1 MTEFT
6 EADLSFEDYWRS
18 IILYGQNVACYK
30 FALAKSLLE
39 LTQTEKTFVA
49 LEELAEPFSRHIT
62 EHLRLTDKQITSRSS
77 RFLDACRKFNAGE
90 ISQQKL
96 IDATVRLGFNNVI
109 DAFHNVNGAEIAA
122 RFFTDERQGGNKGIT
137 LTDELLSLLER
148 YQYQNLPHEVEAR
161 WRLVET
167 AWQLNLP
174 RNVIVVGYDEQDG
187 SLFTTNRRR
196 TVITSCRNA
205 LNGYQKGKCFY
216 CFCDISIEQASP
228 DLADIDHFFP
238 YALNTYGIAYS
249 IDSVWNLVLAC
260 QSCNRGAGGKFSQIP
275 ELPYLQRLH
284 TRNEFLIHSHHPLR
298 ETLIA
303 QTGDLEEERR
313 RFLQSSYSE
322 AKRLLIHT
330 WRPAF
335 ENPPAF

>member
-6 EADLSFEDYWRS
+6 EANLSLEDYWRS

-39 LTQTEKTFVA
+39 LIQTEKTFIT
-49 LEELAEPFSRHIT
+49 LEELADPFSRYVT
-62 EHLRLTDKQITSRSS
+62 EHLSLVDKQITSKSS
-77 RFLDACRKFNAGE
+77 RFLDVCRKFNAGE

-96 IDATVRLGFNNVI
+96 IDSTARLGFNNVI
-109 DAFHNVNGAEIAA
+109 DAFHNVNNTEIAV
-122 RFFTDERQGGNKGIT
+122 RFFTDERKGGNKGIT
-137 LTDELLSLLER
+137 LTNELLSLFEQ

-174 RNVIVVGYDEQDG
+174 RNVIMVGYDEQDG
-187 SLFTTNRRR
+187 SLFTANRRR

-216 CFCDISIEQASP
+216 CFANISVDDASL
-228 DLADIDHFFP
+228 DLADVDHFFP
-238 YALNTYGIAYS
+238 HILKNTVSYS
-249 IDSVWNLVLAC
+249 IDGIWNLVLSC
-260 QSCNRGAGGKFSQIP
+260 QGCNRGIDGKFARIP
-275 ELPYLQRLH
+275 ELRYLQRLH

-303 QTGDLEEERR
+303 QTGNFEEDRR
-313 RFLQSSYSE
+313 RFLQSNYSE

-330 WRPAF
+330 WKPAF